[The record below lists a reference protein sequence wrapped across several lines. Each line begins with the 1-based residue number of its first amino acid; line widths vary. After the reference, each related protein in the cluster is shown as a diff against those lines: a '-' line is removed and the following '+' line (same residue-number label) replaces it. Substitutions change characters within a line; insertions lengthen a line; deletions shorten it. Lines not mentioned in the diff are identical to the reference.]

1 MEHQKTK
8 DLIQD
13 ETLDPEQKTKAIL
26 KLHHDELNI
35 VKEELKKESEA
46 LQAQLDEAN
55 KAFKQLK
62 KENEGNESLQETIE
76 NHVATI
82 KSLEKQIKES
92 KIESAIE
99 LALTKAGARN
109 VSLTAKAVERDLINI
124 DKDGQIVGLEE
135 QLKKLKESE
144 DTSFLFK
151 DPEETVTVEPIVK
164 KPQPYQPPKGD
175 PTKPVKTRGA
185 LLAERKKAEMQKSL
199 EFKEKVIKGEY

>member
-26 KLHHDELNI
+26 KLHHEELNL

-46 LQAQLDEAN
+46 LQAQLDEAD
-55 KAFKQLK
+55 KAFKKLK
-62 KENEGNESLQETIE
+62 KENEGNEALQQTIE
-76 NHVATI
+76 THEATI
-82 KSLEKQIKES
+82 KELEQQIKDT
-92 KIESAIE
+92 KIENAIE
-99 LALTKAGARN
+99 IALTREGARN
-109 VSLTAKAVERDLINI
+109 VSLTAKAVERDLITI
-124 DKDGQIVGLEE
+124 DKDGNIVGLDE

-144 DTSFLFK
+144 DTAFLFK
-151 DPEETVTVEPIVK
+151 AQEEAPTEPVIK

-175 PTKPVKTRGA
+175 PTHPAKTRGA